1 MSGEQIEL
9 LAVPGAAHPLVLD
22 RAPDGRLLRLS
33 GAGRL
38 YIDATAPDHT
48 VFTDF
53 ATADTVF
60 LPNGFVRRVRA
71 GATSWS
77 ERYAWDRLG
86 RLVHVDGVD
95 IGYDD
100 RGRVIACRGADGD
113 RGGDWHYGYAGAHL
127 AVIAGPF
134 GLRHIV
140 RGDDGRAL
148 GWRQEG
154 RIGSIAYDAAGR
166 RAGIAPPPAAW
177 RFDPLGRLVAILG
190 ADGGVARTFLWDA
203 WHCLGALDGPPGAK
217 LAEIYSLDP
226 TGTPVR
232 RATAGG
238 VDRFARDAFGEALL
252 GARIPGLFGGAVHA
266 GLVHLPLRRL
276 DPRTGAFDAPDP
288 IDGEAG
294 DPRRAK
300 GWTGPLPVELPAA
313 GPYTVCRNNPVSLA
327 DPTGGISDLW
337 WLIPS
342 ALTWSISN
350 TIGSLLGMWLNL
362 QFSPIGWIVSA
373 ASGHDPFDLEW
384 VTANNY
390 DSFALRTDGFLAAPD
405 HAFTYQFMMS
415 ADKKQITNLE
425 DARLFAPAAEF
436 SPKLYA
442 SMLRC
447 APAGKTP
454 FLLSG
459 QRATPNGASATSWT
473 RAGGEAARAF
483 PGSGVPV
490 FPTGGMHFGAV
501 QRGLHQGPATM
512 TELAPS
518 GAVLTAAIGDF
529 AAVTI
534 PGTSLGI
541 AEGAAFALTDPAGVL
556 TAGRVLAVHEAA
568 GSTILRTD
576 AVLTGLAAGPL
587 KLDGL
592 TAPSTEPLTPVAGHD
607 HLLAITGSSLDY
619 TPSISVVRLS
629 RGGPALGAAGVSAL
643 EARLSLDAPA
653 PATLAAGTIVRL
665 ATATG
670 TFDAKLGP
678 GAADFTIVTGG
689 TLAEGD
695 GVVVGPAATG
705 IAAIVT
711 VIAAAAVTLD
721 RDLTA
726 LGAAGTAAT
735 WARLAP
741 GGELGKLTAPPDAA
755 AELAYLPGAPGIAPS
770 GGFISLQ
777 GATAAARRVTGR
789 VYDAIVLAE
798 PLPDA
803 NSAAFTVDRFRRTA
817 PTIAAALA
825 STAATFA
832 LSAAAPAN
840 TTALQVVAFPGP
852 APVTGASLAANV
864 AVAAGVATTSVAA
877 GAGAAALRPGE
888 AVALV
893 PVAGGAAAP
902 AQIRSLR
909 LTVTMDRRLP
919 FSGGAVEASLL
930 TADTLIYVAERLG
943 DHVLR
948 VRPRVGAGSAR
959 LDLPRFVVGDL
970 VQVNLPAGGI
980 RLFRIVEVLGATIT
994 GEAEAPAIPAG
1005 TVGITVQ
1012 RLFAADPA
1020 TGSARLG
1027 LNGADA
1033 GGAEIAFDV
1042 WNPSHFPDKR
1052 LIAVIDGATTRAAQV
1067 TAIAQPLAI
1076 KLAGADAV
1084 AGAQNMVALTGS
1096 AVFIADFTRDGQTL
1110 RVTDAAAATAL
1121 AGMASAVVL
1130 PWIDTAVTVAGK
1142 VHPGSV
1148 RVPEDHEN
1156 AALELTRRNAVI
1168 DHELTHT
1175 LQSAKWGPLLLTA
1188 FPMWAI
1194 ELAADLTAAGGPDF
1208 TPYAGG
1214 TLAEGKLTASDAAL
1228 LEAGGKVQVAQ
1239 NRRAVLI
1246 DLGGAVDGAVARLP
1260 DAARS
1265 QLSASGITAGPV
1277 MLRKPLGGAGTATLE
1292 WFTNIGQLL
1301 TVGGLLNNITLASWG
1316 GIAALVTL
1324 GISAIRRA
1332 ARGRSTM
1339 TLQADQKTLLL
1350 NPVTS
1355 LDGLGQGVLVAVKS
1369 GDAIVIRAVET
1380 LSATSAVLGAPTPKF
1395 STATP
1400 PAPVDVEVSIY
1411 SPGARLFGLRD
1422 YFIAAM
1428 PDPNQPAR
1436 LIFSGFGGKPE
1447 LAVHDRIEIRSA
1459 SGAANR
1465 TLVTRVDGD
1474 AIEFADLLLASN
1486 TEANEFLVGKI
1497 ASQDPTGWV
1506 DSWLLD
1512 ELNIGWLQYAYDP
1525 WGHILA
1531 RHMPDRSNITG
1542 QVFARSAKYLFGTQS
1557 WGIPPLGYFWFD
1569 NAFRSRSKTPGQ
1581 GTAQRSRMEQEAS
1594 RKSGDTYC
1602 PLGTLHGDVAV
1613 IGDVAR
1619 YWMTIIGGTR
1629 DGSGVND
1636 RGGGLVMP
1644 NLQDAPGVALTQGPT
1659 LNMPAGTPAV
1669 PFPLFATDL
1678 NGNFTAIAPTAWVPV
1693 SAYLERSAGFN
1704 LAFTR
1709 PPAAGTQYRV
1719 TSTGVNGIT
1728 ESLDAQS
1735 DGAATIFFDRAP
1747 ADVVVTAAGV
1757 PVAENTPF
1765 DIIPFQR
1772 VIFTVAPDGAR
1783 VYRVTVGQPGVR
1795 FDAADRTL
1803 TARGGLGEEDVEI
1816 SRFHAFDTATGKF
1829 ASGIGPMHLPAD
1841 LDIAVRRFLARII
1854 ATLPLRAPHTP
1865 GTATF
1870 DHRDPAAA
1878 TAKPGDTLFLL
1889 VPAPI
1894 ATSAPTAVF
1903 AGTPPLAP
1911 VITPAGA
1918 STDADVIAFLGD
1930 GGALRVVLPADQ
1942 PPEAAADLTITLS
1955 VGPDSASVPV
1965 TATVRV
1971 EPNFT
1976 LDGAT
1981 AAAPGGT
1988 VVLTASDGTALAE
2001 AGPRPA
2007 GIANIAIATAQATIT
2022 IDPAAVPGPIILT
2035 LAAAGT
2041 LTRMARRILT
2051 VT

>member
-9 LAVPGAAHPLVLD
+9 LTVPGAEHPLMLD
-22 RAPDGRLLRLS
+22 RTPDGRLLRLS

-48 VFTDF
+48 KFTDF
-53 ATADTVF
+53 ASVDTVF
-60 LPNGFVRRVRA
+60 LPNGFVRQVRTGTA
-71 GATSWS
+71 SWS

-86 RLVHVDGVD
+86 RLIHVDGVE

-100 RGRVIACRGADGD
+100 EGRVIACRDTHGD
-113 RGGDWHYGYAGAHL
+113 RGGDWHYGYAAAHL

-134 GLRHIV
+134 GLRHIL
-140 RGDDGRAL
+140 RADDGRAL
-148 GWRQEG
+148 GWREEG
-154 RIGSIAYDAAGR
+154 RAGTIDYDAAGR
-166 RAGIAPPPAAW
+166 RAGTAPPPATW

-190 ADGGVARTFLWDA
+190 ADGGVARTLLWDG
-203 WHCLGALDGPPGAK
+203 WHCLGALDGPPGAA

-232 RATAGG
+232 RATAAGAE
-238 VDRFARDAFGEALL
+238 RFARDAFGEALL
-252 GARIPGLFGGAVHA
+252 GASVPGLFGGAMHA

-276 DPRTGAFDAPDP
+276 DPRIGAFDAPDP

-362 QFSPIGWIVSA
+362 QFSPIGWIASA
-373 ASGHDPFDLEW
+373 ATGHDPLDLEW
-384 VTANNY
+384 VAAKNY
-390 DSFALRTDGFLAAPD
+390 HSFALRTDGFLAAPD

-415 ADKKQITNLE
+415 ADKKQITDLD
-425 DARLFAPAAEF
+425 DARLFAPAAAF
-436 SPKLYA
+436 RPRLYA

-447 APAGKTP
+447 APTGKTS

-459 QRATPNGASATSWT
+459 QRNTPNGAAVTTWT
-473 RAGGEAARAF
+473 RAGGDAEVAFLGARAPIF
-483 PGSGVPV
+483 PA
-490 FPTGGMHFGAV
+490 GGMHFGAV

-512 TELAPS
+512 IELVPS
-518 GAVLTAAIGDF
+518 GAVLTATIGDF
-529 AAVTI
+529 AAITV
-534 PGTSLGI
+534 PGTGLGFV
-541 AEGAAFALTDPAGVL
+541 EGAAFALTDPAGVL
-556 TAGRVLAVHEAA
+556 TAGRVLAVHEAVGA
-568 GSTILRTD
+568 TILRTD
-576 AVLTGLAAGPL
+576 AVLTGLASGPL
-587 KLDGL
+587 RLDGL
-592 TAPSTEPLTPVAGHD
+592 SAPATEPLTPVAGQD

-629 RGGPALGAAGVSAL
+629 RGGPALGAAGMSAL

-653 PATLAAGTIVRL
+653 PALAAGAIVRL

-670 TFDAKLGP
+670 TFDALLGP
-678 GAADFTIVTGG
+678 GPADITIVTGG
-689 TLAEGD
+689 TLAVGD

-705 IAAIVT
+705 TAAIVT
-711 VIAAAAVTLD
+711 AVAAAVTLD

-726 LGAAGTAAT
+726 LGAAGTTVT

-741 GGELGKLTAPPDAA
+741 GGELGKLTAVPDGTG
-755 AELAYLPGAPGIAPS
+755 ELAYAPNTPGIAPS

-777 GATAAARRVTGR
+777 GATAAARRVTGL

-798 PLPDA
+798 ALPDA
-803 NSAAFTVDRFRRTA
+803 NPAAFTVDRFRRTA

-825 STAATFA
+825 SNAATFA
-832 LSAAAPAN
+832 LSGAPPADA
-840 TTALQVVAFPGP
+840 TALQVVAVPGP
-852 APVTGASLAANV
+852 APVTGATLAANV
-864 AVAAGVATTSVAA
+864 IVAAGIASIPVAA
-877 GAGAAALRPGE
+877 GTVVAALRPGE

-893 PVAGGAAAP
+893 PVAGGAAVP

-909 LTVTMDRRLP
+909 LTVTLDRRLP
-919 FSGGAVEASLL
+919 LTGSTVEAALL
-930 TADTLIYVAERLG
+930 TADTLVYTAERLG
-943 DHVLR
+943 DRVLR
-948 VRPRVGAGSAR
+948 VRPQVQAAR
-959 LDLPRFVVGDL
+959 LDMPRFVVGDL
-970 VQVNLPAGGI
+970 VQVDFPINGR
-980 RLFRIVEVLGATIT
+980 RLFRIIDVLGATIT
-994 GEAEAPAIPAG
+994 GDTDAPVIPAG
-1005 TVGITVQ
+1005 TAGIMVR
-1012 RLFAADPA
+1012 RLFAADPT

-1033 GGAEIAFDV
+1033 GGAQMAFDV
-1042 WNPSHFPDKR
+1042 WSTSHFPANR
-1052 LIAVIDGATTRAAQV
+1052 IVAIIDGVTTRAAQV
-1067 TAIAQPLAI
+1067 TAVAQPLAI
-1076 KLAGADAV
+1076 ALAGADAI
-1084 AGAQNMVALTGS
+1084 AGAQNLLALTGS

-1110 RVTDAAAATAL
+1110 RITDAAAAAAL
-1121 AGMASAVVL
+1121 TGMASAIVV
-1130 PWIDTAVTVAGK
+1130 PWLDTAVTVAGE

-1156 AALELTRRNAVI
+1156 AALELTRREAVI

-1246 DLGGAVDGAVARLP
+1246 DLGRTVDGAVASLP

-1265 QLSASGITAGPV
+1265 QLSATGITAGPV
-1277 MLRKPLGGAGTATLE
+1277 MLRKPLGGTGTETLE
-1292 WFTNIGQLL
+1292 WITNIGQLL

-1316 GIAALVTL
+1316 GIAALVTQ
-1324 GISAIRRA
+1324 GVAAIRRA
-1332 ARGRSTM
+1332 TRSRSTM
-1339 TLQADQKTLLL
+1339 TLQADRKTLLL
-1350 NPVTS
+1350 NPATS
-1355 LDGLGQGVLVAVKS
+1355 LEGLDQGMLVAVKS
-1369 GDAIVIRAVET
+1369 GDAIVVRAIET
-1380 LSATSAVLGAPTPKF
+1380 LTATSAVLGAPTPQF
-1395 STATP
+1395 STVTP
-1400 PAPVDVEVSIY
+1400 PVPVDVEVSIY

-1436 LIFSGFGGKPE
+1436 LIFSSFGGKPA
-1447 LAVHDRIEIRSA
+1447 LAVHDRIEVRAA
-1459 SGAANR
+1459 SGATQR
-1465 TLVTRVDGD
+1465 TLVTRIDGD
-1474 AIEFADLLLASN
+1474 AIEFADPLLPSN

-1497 ASQDPTGWV
+1497 ASQDPTGWL

-1531 RHMPDRSNITG
+1531 HNMPDRSNIAG

-1569 NAFRSRSKTPGQ
+1569 NAFRRS
-1581 GTAQRSRMEQEAS
+1581 TAQRSRMEQEAS
-1594 RKSGDTYC
+1594 RRSGDTYC
-1602 PLGTLHGDVAV
+1602 PLGTLHGDVSV

-1619 YWMTIIGGTR
+1619 YWMTITGGTR
-1629 DGSGVND
+1629 DGSGVD
-1636 RGGGLVMP
+1636 TGGLVMP

-1659 LNMPAGTPAV
+1659 LTMPAGTPAV
-1669 PFPLFATDL
+1669 PFPLFATDAA
-1678 NGNFTAIAPTAWVPV
+1678 GNFAAIAPTAWVPV
-1693 SAYLERSAGFN
+1693 SAHLERSAGFN

-1709 PPAAGTQYRV
+1709 PPTAGANYRV
-1719 TSTGVNGIT
+1719 TSTGIS
-1728 ESLDAQS
+1728 SLVAATDAQS

-1747 ADVVVTAAGV
+1747 ADVTVTAAGV
-1757 PVAENTPF
+1757 PVAENLSF
-1765 DIIPFQR
+1765 DVIPFQR
-1772 VIFTVAPDGAR
+1772 VIFTVAPAIATADLSGAR
-1783 VYRVTVGQPGVR
+1783 VHRVTLGQPGAR

-1816 SRFHAFDTATGKF
+1816 SRFHAFDTTTGNY
-1829 ASGIGPMHLPAD
+1829 ASGIGPFHLPAD
-1841 LDIAVRRFLARII
+1841 LDIAVRRFPARII

-1894 ATSAPTAVF
+1894 ATAAPTALF
-1903 AGTPPLAP
+1903 AGNPPLVP
-1911 VITPAGA
+1911 VIAPASA
-1918 STDADVIAFLGD
+1918 STDADVLAFLGD
-1930 GGALRVVLPADQ
+1930 GGALSVVLPADQ
-1942 PPEAAADLTITLS
+1942 PPEATADLTITLS
-1955 VGPDSASVPV
+1955 VGSAAAAVAL
-1965 TATVRV
+1965 TAKVSV
-1971 EPNFT
+1971 EPHFT
-1976 LDGAT
+1976 LDGA
-1981 AAAPGGT
+1981 ASAPPGGT
-1988 VVLTASDGTALAE
+1988 LVLTASDGTGLAE

-2007 GIANIAIATAQATIT
+2007 GIADIVIALAQATIT
-2022 IDPAAVPGPIILT
+2022 IDPAATPGPILLT
-2035 LAAAGT
+2035 LATAAT
-2041 LTRMARRILT
+2041 PTRMARRILT
-2051 VT
+2051 VS

>member
-1 MSGEQIEL
+1 MSGEQIEF
-9 LAVPGAAHPLVLD
+9 LAVPGAEHPLRLD

-38 YIDATAPDHT
+38 YVDATAPDRT
-48 VFTDF
+48 VFTDL
-53 ATADTVF
+53 ASVDTVF

-71 GATSWS
+71 GAARWS

-100 RGRVIACRGADGD
+100 GGRVIAGRGADGNRD
-113 RGGDWHYGYAGAHL
+113 GDWHYGYAGDHL
-127 AVIAGPF
+127 VVIAGPF

-140 RGDDGRAL
+140 RADDGRAL
-148 GWRQEG
+148 GWREEG
-154 RIGSIAYDAAGR
+154 RVGSIAYDVAGR

-190 ADGGVARTFLWDA
+190 PDGGVARTFLWDR

-232 RATAGG
+232 RVSEAG
-238 VDRFARDAFGEALL
+238 VDRFPRDAFGEALL
-252 GARIPGLFGGAVHA
+252 GARVPGLFGGAVHA

-276 DPRTGAFDAPDP
+276 DPRIGAFDAPDP
-288 IDGEAG
+288 INGEAG

-373 ASGHDPFDLEW
+373 ATGHDPFDLEW
-384 VTANNY
+384 VAANNY

-415 ADKKQITNLE
+415 ADKKQITDLE

-436 SPKLYA
+436 NPKLYA

-447 APAGKTP
+447 APTGKTSL
-454 FLLSG
+454 LLSG
-459 QRATPNGASATSWT
+459 QRATPNGAAVISWT
-473 RAGGEAARAF
+473 RAGGEAVRAF
-483 PGSGVPV
+483 PGSRVPV

-501 QRGLHQGPATM
+501 QRGLHQGPAKM
-512 TELAPS
+512 IELAPS
-518 GAVLTAAIGDF
+518 GTVLTAAIGDF

-534 PGTSLGI
+534 PGTGLGL

-568 GSTILRTD
+568 GSTMLRTD
-576 AVLTGLAAGPL
+576 AVLAGLASGPL

-592 TAPSTEPLTPVAGHD
+592 SAPSTEPLTPVAGHD

-619 TPSISVVRLS
+619 TPAISVVRLS

-653 PATLAAGTIVRL
+653 PATLAAGAIVRL
-665 ATATG
+665 AAATG

-678 GAADFTIVTGG
+678 GPADFTIVTGA
-689 TLAEGD
+689 TLAVGD
-695 GVVVGPAATG
+695 AVVVGPAATG

-711 VIAAAAVTLD
+711 LVAAASVTLD
-721 RDLTA
+721 RDLTT
-726 LGAAGTAAT
+726 LGPADTAVT

-741 GGELGKLTAPPDAA
+741 GGELGKLTAAPDAS
-755 AELAYLPGAPGIAPS
+755 AELAYAPGAPGIAPA

-777 GATAAARRVTGR
+777 GAPAAARRVTGR

-798 PLPDA
+798 ALPDA
-803 NSAAFTVDRFRRTA
+803 NPAAFTVDRFRRTA
-817 PTIAAALA
+817 PTVVGSLA
-825 STAATFA
+825 SNAATFA
-832 LSAAAPAN
+832 LSGAAPAN

-852 APVTGASLAANV
+852 APVTGATLAANV
-864 AVAAGVATTSVAA
+864 TVAAGVATTTVSA
-877 GAGAAALRPGE
+877 GAGPAALRPGE

-893 PVAGGAAAP
+893 PVAGGAAVP

-909 LTVTMDRRLP
+909 LTVTLDRRLP
-919 FSGGAVEASLL
+919 FSGGTVEAALL
-930 TADTLIYVAERLG
+930 TADTLVYTAERLG
-943 DHVLR
+943 DRVLR
-948 VRPRVGAGSAR
+948 VRPLVLAAR
-959 LDLPRFVVGDL
+959 LDMPRFVAGDL
-970 VQVNLPAGGI
+970 VQVDFPVNNR
-980 RLFRIVEVLGATIT
+980 RLFRIVDVLGATIT
-994 GEAEAPAIPAG
+994 GDIDAPAIPAG
-1005 TVGITVQ
+1005 TGGITVR

-1033 GGAEIAFDV
+1033 GGAQIAFDV
-1042 WNPSHFPDKR
+1042 WRPSHFPDQR
-1052 LIAVIDGATTRAAQV
+1052 IVAIIDGATTRAAQV
-1067 TAIAQPLAI
+1067 TAIDQPLAMN
-1076 KLAGADAV
+1076 LAGADAV
-1084 AGAQNMVALTGS
+1084 GGVQNVVALTGS
-1096 AVFIADFTRDGQTL
+1096 ALFTADFTRDGQTL

-1121 AGMASAVVL
+1121 AGMASAIVI
-1130 PWIDTAVTVAGK
+1130 PWLDTAETVAGE

-1156 AALELTRRNAVI
+1156 ATLELTRRNAVI

-1208 TPYAGG
+1208 TPYAGA

-1246 DLGGAVDGAVARLP
+1246 DLGGAVDGAVANLP

-1265 QLSASGITAGPV
+1265 QLSAAGITAGPV
-1277 MLRKPLGGAGTATLE
+1277 MLRKPLGGAGTETLE

-1316 GIAALVTL
+1316 GIAALITL
-1324 GISAIRRA
+1324 GVSAIRRA
-1332 ARGRSTM
+1332 TRARSTM

-1355 LDGLGQGVLVAVKS
+1355 LEGLGQGVLVAVKS
-1369 GDAIVIRAVET
+1369 GDAIVVRAVET

-1395 STATP
+1395 STVTP

-1447 LAVHDRIEIRSA
+1447 LAVHDRIEVRSA
-1459 SGAANR
+1459 SGAAQR
-1465 TLVTRVDGD
+1465 TLVTRIDGD
-1474 AIEFADLLLASN
+1474 AIEFADPLLPSN

-1497 ASQDPTGWV
+1497 ASQDPTGWL

-1531 RHMPDRSNITG
+1531 RNMPDRSNIAG

-1569 NAFRSRSKTPGQ
+1569 NAFRRS
-1581 GTAQRSRMEQEAS
+1581 TAQRSRMEQEAS

-1619 YWMTIIGGTR
+1619 YWMTLSGGTR
-1629 DGSGVND
+1629 DGSGVDN
-1636 RGGGLVMP
+1636 GGLVMP
-1644 NLQDAPGVALTQGPT
+1644 NLQDAPGVALIQGPT
-1659 LNMPAGTPAV
+1659 LTMPASTPAV
-1669 PFPLFATDL
+1669 PFPLFATNATGDL
-1678 NGNFTAIAPTAWVPV
+1678 AGIAPGAWVPV
-1693 SAYLERSAGFN
+1693 SAHLERSAGFN

-1709 PPAAGTQYRV
+1709 PPAAGATYRV
-1719 TSTGVNGIT
+1719 TSTGVSGIPDAI
-1728 ESLDAQS
+1728 DAQS

-1747 ADVVVTAAGV
+1747 ADVTVVAAGV
-1757 PVAENTPF
+1757 PVAENVPL
-1765 DIIPFQR
+1765 DVIPFQR
-1772 VIFTVAPDGAR
+1772 ITFTVAPDGAR
-1783 VYRVTVGQPGVR
+1783 VYRVTVGQPGAR
-1795 FDAADRTL
+1795 FDAANRTL

-1816 SRFHAFDTATGKF
+1816 SRFHAYDTATGKF
-1829 ASGIGPMHLPAD
+1829 ASGIGPFHLPAD

-1854 ATLPLRAPHTP
+1854 DALPLRAPHTP

-1894 ATSAPTAVF
+1894 DTAAPIAVF
-1903 AGTPPLAP
+1903 AGVPPLVP
-1911 VITPAGA
+1911 VINPAPE
-1918 STDADVIAFLGD
+1918 STDADVVAFLGD
-1930 GGALRVVLPADQ
+1930 GGALSVVLPADQ

-1955 VGPDSASVPV
+1955 VGPSGAGVPV
-1965 TATVRV
+1965 TAKVRV
-1971 EPNFT
+1971 EPHFT
-1976 LDGAT
+1976 LDGAG
-1981 AAAPGGT
+1981 AAPPGGT
-1988 VVLTASDGTALAE
+1988 VVLTASDGTGLAE
-2001 AGPRPA
+2001 AGARPA
-2007 GIANIAIATAQATIT
+2007 GIANIAIAAAQATIT
-2022 IDPAAVPGPIILT
+2022 IDPAAIAGPILLT

-2041 LTRMARRILT
+2041 PTRMARRILT
-2051 VT
+2051 VS

>member
-9 LAVPGAAHPLVLD
+9 LTVPGAEHPLMLD

-53 ATADTVF
+53 ASVDTVF
-60 LPNGFVRRVRA
+60 LPNGFVRRVRT
-71 GATSWS
+71 GTSSWS

-86 RLVHVDGVD
+86 RLSHVDGVE

-100 RGRVIACRGADGD
+100 EGRVIACRDTDGE

-134 GLRHIV
+134 GLRHIM
-140 RGDDGRAL
+140 RADDGRAL
-148 GWRQEG
+148 GWREG
-154 RIGSIAYDAAGR
+154 GRSGSIDYDAAGR
-166 RAGIAPPPAAW
+166 RAGIAQPPAAW
-177 RFDPLGRLVAILG
+177 RFDPLGRLVAIIG
-190 ADGGVARTFLWDA
+190 ADGGVARTFLWDG

-232 RATAGG
+232 RASEAG
-238 VDRFARDAFGEALL
+238 VDRFPRDAFGEALL
-252 GARIPGLFGGAVHA
+252 EAKIPGLFGGAVHA

-276 DPRTGAFDAPDP
+276 DPRIGAFDAPDP

-373 ASGHDPFDLEW
+373 ATGHDPFDLEW
-384 VTANNY
+384 VAANNY

-415 ADKKQITNLE
+415 ADKKQLTDLE
-425 DARLFAPAAEF
+425 DARLFAPTAAF
-436 SPKLYA
+436 RPKLYA

-447 APAGKTP
+447 APTGKTP

-459 QRATPNGASATSWT
+459 QRAAPNGAAVTTWT
-473 RAGGEAARAF
+473 RAGGDAELAF
-483 PGSGVPV
+483 PGARVPA
-490 FPTGGMHFGAV
+490 FPAGGMHFGAV

-534 PGTSLGI
+534 PGTGLGL
-541 AEGAAFALTDPAGVL
+541 AEGTAFALTDPAGVL

-568 GSTILRTD
+568 GATILRTD
-576 AVLTGLAAGPL
+576 AVLTGLASGPL

-592 TAPSTEPLTPVAGHD
+592 GAPGTEPLTPVAGHD

-619 TPSISVVRLS
+619 TPAISVVRLS

-643 EARLSLDAPA
+643 EARLSLDTPA
-653 PATLAAGTIVRL
+653 PAALAAGAIVRL

-678 GAADFTIVTGG
+678 GPADFTIVTGG
-689 TLAEGD
+689 TLAVGD

-711 VIAAAAVTLD
+711 VAGAAGVTFD

-726 LGAAGTAAT
+726 LGAAGTAVT
-735 WARLAP
+735 WGRLAP
-741 GGELGKLTAPPDAA
+741 GGELGKLTAAPDGT
-755 AELAYLPGAPGIAPS
+755 AELAYAPGAPGIAPA

-777 GATAAARRVTGR
+777 GATAAVRRVTGR

-798 PLPDA
+798 ALPDA
-803 NSAAFTVDRFRRTA
+803 NPAAFTVDRFRRTA

-825 STAATFA
+825 SNAATVA
-832 LSAAAPAN
+832 LSGAAPAN
-840 TTALQVVAFPGP
+840 TTALQIVAFPGP
-852 APVTGASLAANV
+852 ASVTGATLAANV
-864 AVAAGVATTSVAA
+864 TVVAGVATTSVAA

-888 AVALV
+888 AVGLV
-893 PVAGGAAAP
+893 PVAGGAAVP
-902 AQIRSLR
+902 AQIRSMR
-909 LTVTMDRRLP
+909 LTVTLDRRLP
-919 FSGGAVEASLL
+919 FSGGTVEAALL
-930 TADTLIYVAERLG
+930 TADTLVYAAERLG
-943 DHVLR
+943 DLILR
-948 VRPRVGAGSAR
+948 VRPLVGGAR

-970 VQVNLPAGGI
+970 VRANLPGGDI
-980 RLFRIVEVLGATIT
+980 RLFRIVDVLGATIT
-994 GEAEAPAIPAG
+994 ADAEAPVIPAG
-1005 TVGITVQ
+1005 IVGITVQ
-1012 RLFAADPA
+1012 RLFAADPT

-1033 GGAEIAFDV
+1033 GGAQITFDV
-1042 WNPSHFPDKR
+1042 WSPAHFPDKR

-1076 KLAGADAV
+1076 ALAGADAV
-1084 AGAQNMVALTGS
+1084 AGVQNLVALIGS
-1096 AVFIADFTRDGQTL
+1096 AAFTADFTRDGQTL
-1110 RVTDAAAATAL
+1110 RVTDTAASAAL
-1121 AGMASAVVL
+1121 AGMASAIVI
-1130 PWIDTAVTVAGK
+1130 PWLDTAMTVAGE

-1148 RVPEDHEN
+1148 RIPEDHEN

-1246 DLGGAVDGAVARLP
+1246 DLGGTIDGAVASLP

-1265 QLSASGITAGPV
+1265 QLSAAGITAGPV

-1324 GISAIRRA
+1324 GVSAIRRA
-1332 ARGRSTM
+1332 TRANSTM
-1339 TLQADQKTLLL
+1339 TLQTDQQTLLL
-1350 NPVTS
+1350 NPVTT
-1355 LDGLGQGVLVAVKS
+1355 LEGLGQGVLVAVKS
-1369 GDAIVIRAVET
+1369 GDAIVVRAVET
-1380 LSATSAVLGAPTPKF
+1380 LSATTAVLGAPTPQF
-1395 STATP
+1395 SAAKP
-1400 PAPVDVEVSIY
+1400 PEAVDVEVSIY
-1411 SPGARLFGLRD
+1411 SPGSRLFGLRD

-1428 PDPNQPAR
+1428 PDENQPAR
-1436 LIFSGFGGKPE
+1436 LIFSGIGGKPE
-1447 LAVHDRIEIRSA
+1447 LAVHDRIEIRSS
-1459 SGAANR
+1459 SGATQR
-1465 TLVTRVDGD
+1465 TLITRVDGD
-1474 AIEFADLLLASN
+1474 AIEFANSLLPSN
-1486 TEANEFLVGKI
+1486 TVTNDFLVGKI
-1497 ASQDPTGWV
+1497 SSQDPTGWL

-1531 RHMPDRSNITG
+1531 RNMPDRSNIAG

-1569 NAFRSRSKTPGQ
+1569 NAFRRS
-1581 GTAQRSRMEQEAS
+1581 TAQRSRMEQEAS

-1619 YWMTIIGGTR
+1619 YWMTITGGTR
-1629 DGSGVND
+1629 DGSGVDN
-1636 RGGGLVMP
+1636 GGLVMP

-1659 LNMPAGTPAV
+1659 LTMPAGTPAV
-1669 PFPLFATDL
+1669 PFPLFATDAT
-1678 NGNFTAIAPTAWVPV
+1678 GNFAGIAPAAWVPV
-1693 SAYLERSAGFN
+1693 SAHLERSAGFN

-1709 PPAAGTQYRV
+1709 PPAAGANYRV
-1719 TSTGVNGIT
+1719 TSSGVSSIAAAI
-1728 ESLDAQS
+1728 DAQS

-1747 ADVVVTAAGV
+1747 ADVTVTAAGV
-1757 PVAENTPF
+1757 PVTENVPF
-1765 DIIPFQR
+1765 DVIPFQR
-1772 VIFTVAPDGAR
+1772 VSFTVVPDGAR
-1783 VYRVTVGQPGVR
+1783 VYRVTVGEPGAR
-1795 FDAADRTL
+1795 FDAADRSL

-1816 SRFHAFDTATGKF
+1816 SRFHAFDTTTGKF
-1829 ASGIGPMHLPAD
+1829 AGGIGPFHLAAD

-1894 ATSAPTAVF
+1894 AIAAPTALF
-1903 AGTPPLAP
+1903 AGVPPLTP
-1911 VITPAGA
+1911 VITPAPA
-1918 STDADVIAFLGD
+1918 STDADVVAFLGD
-1930 GGALRVVLPADQ
+1930 GGALSVVLPADQ

-1955 VGPDSASVPV
+1955 VGSAGAAVPV
-1965 TATVRV
+1965 TATVHV
-1971 EPNFT
+1971 EPHFT
-1976 LDGAT
+1976 LNGV
-1981 AAAPGGT
+1981 AAAPPGGT
-1988 VVLTASDGTALAE
+1988 VVLTASDGTGLVE
-2001 AGPRPA
+2001 TGPRPA
-2007 GIANIAIATAQATIT
+2007 GIANIVIAAAQATIT
-2022 IDPAAVPGPIILT
+2022 IDPAAIAGPILLT
-2035 LAAAGT
+2035 LATAGT
-2041 LTRMARRILT
+2041 PARMARRTLT
-2051 VT
+2051 VS